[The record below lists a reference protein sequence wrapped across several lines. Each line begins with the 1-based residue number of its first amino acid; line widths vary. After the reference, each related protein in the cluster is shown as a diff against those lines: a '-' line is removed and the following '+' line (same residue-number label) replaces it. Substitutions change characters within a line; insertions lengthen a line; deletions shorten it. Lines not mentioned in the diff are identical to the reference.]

1 MTSKDWSIGD
11 TSGLVSIG
19 THSLHL
25 RAVGPARSPGTPA
38 VILISGLGDASVSW
52 SAVIRHISSFARV
65 YAYDRTGLGNSELP
79 EDFTSDAKTFANM
92 ASELRLLL
100 EKARVQLPFILVM
113 HSMGGIP
120 GREFL
125 HLYPD
130 TVAGM
135 VLVDPVTETNYKTR
149 PVELPRIMRGMWMGL
164 DMSFLWK
171 GEHKPGMTDE
181 ELQQALEY
189 EGLVDSFVP
198 QDIADRQDRAA
209 MAEFQN
215 LVPSSDALAE
225 KNQFE
230 NTPLNDKP
238 LSVIKGDSPGEWRK
252 CFELAKEA
260 GRGSE
265 EDRKLVGDYLAT
277 ADAVQ
282 LGLQFKQLRLSRN
295 SRMVEA
301 RHSWH
306 NVHWYQPNLI
316 AREVKWCLDEFY
328 KLQGH

>member
-1 MTSKDWSIGD
+1 MTSKDWSASETD
-11 TSGLVSIG
+11 GLVSIS
-19 THSLHL
+19 THSLYL
-25 RAVGPARSPGTPA
+25 RAAGPARSPGTPA

-52 SAVIRHISSFARV
+52 SAVMRHISTFARV
-65 YAYDRTGLGNSELP
+65 YSYDRAGLGNSELP
-79 EDFTSDAKTFANM
+79 EKFTTDSKSFANM

-100 EKARVQLPFILVM
+100 ETAGVEPPYILLM
-113 HSMGGIP
+113 HSVGGIP

-135 VLVDPVTETNYKTR
+135 VLVDTVTETNYKTR
-149 PVELPRIMRGMWMGL
+149 PVELPRIMRSMWMGL

-171 GEHKPGMTDE
+171 GEHKPGMTDG

-189 EGLVDSFVP
+189 EGLIDSSVP
-198 QDIADRQDRAA
+198 REIANRRDRAA

-215 LVPSSDALAE
+215 LVPSSDELAE
-225 KNQFE
+225 KKQFE
-230 NTPLNDKP
+230 RTPLNDRP

-260 GRGSE
+260 GRGTE

-306 NVHWYQPNLI
+306 NVHWYQPDLI
-316 AREVKWCLDEFY
+316 AKEVKWCLNEFQR
-328 KLQGH
+328 LQNH